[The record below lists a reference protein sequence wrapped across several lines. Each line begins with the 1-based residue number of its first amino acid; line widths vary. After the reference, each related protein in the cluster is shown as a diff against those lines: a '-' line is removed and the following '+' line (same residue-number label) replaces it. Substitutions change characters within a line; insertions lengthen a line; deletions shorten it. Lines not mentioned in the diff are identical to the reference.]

1 LNERSKAL
9 VVVNTHKGLFRYNCL
24 PYGVISAPAIFPRT
38 MEALLQ
44 GVPKMVVYL
53 DNILISGA
61 SDEEHMAVLEKV
73 LNQLQTAGLR
83 LQQKKYNFL

>member
-1 LNERSKAL
+1 
-9 VVVNTHKGLFRYNCL
+9 
-24 PYGVISAPAIFPRT
+24 
-38 MEALLQ
+38 
-44 GVPKMVVYL
+44 MVVYL